1 MKTSIKIA
9 RNILQAY
16 STKCKPL
23 CKEIG
28 MPQTAFD
35 ILMFL
40 ANNPEFDTAR
50 DIVETRY
57 IKSNLVSV
65 NLESLVREGYLK
77 REKCTGD
84 RRKTRLVCTQKA
96 WPVVERGRR
105 LQEDF
110 NGELFKNVDD
120 RLKVDFFRVLN
131 IMENNLKEIKKG
143 QD

>member
-16 STKCKPL
+16 STRCKPL

-57 IKSNLVSV
+57 IKANLVSV
-65 NLESLVREGYLK
+65 NVESLVREGYLK
-77 REKCTGD
+77 REKSPGD

-105 LQEDF
+105 LQDDF

-120 RLKVDFFRVLN
+120 RLKADFFRVLD